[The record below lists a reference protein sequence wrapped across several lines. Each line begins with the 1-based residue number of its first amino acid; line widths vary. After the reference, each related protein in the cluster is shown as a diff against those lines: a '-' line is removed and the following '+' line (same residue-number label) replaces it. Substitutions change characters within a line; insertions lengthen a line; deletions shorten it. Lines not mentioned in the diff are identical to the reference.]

1 MREIETLQTIREK
14 IDETETASALV
25 LKIAGEMR
33 GSDELLRDLQ
43 QQLDDLRSRLCR
55 EYTILLSSLVSSV

>member
-1 MREIETLQTIREK
+1 MREIETLQAIREK

-33 GSDELLRDLQ
+33 GSDELLSDLR